1 MNRNSRFSLNLLR
14 IYVIMRAYSNAMRRL
29 LFMNRQFDF
38 LMPSVNF
45 FGPGVIAKI
54 GDRAKMLNMHK
65 PLIVTTEGLSKIDNG
80 PVKQTIASLE
90 KAGVDYAVFTGAEP
104 NPKIRN
110 VQAGKKMYQ
119 DENCD
124 SIITVGGGSAHDCGK
139 GIGIVLT
146 NGDDISKLA
155 GIETLKNPL
164 PPLMAVNTTAGTG
177 SELTRHAVITN
188 EKTHLKFVVVSW
200 RNIPLVSFNDP
211 MLMLDIPKN
220 ITAATG
226 CDAFVQ
232 AIEPYVSVDHNP
244 ITDSQCKEAIQLIQ
258 TALPEVVAN
267 GHNIEARTK
276 MVEAEMLAG
285 MAFNNANLGYVHAMA
300 HQLGGQYDAPHG
312 VCCALLLTTVEE
324 YNLIACPERFAELAK
339 VMGFDTTGL
348 TLYEAAQKSI
358 DGMREMCRLVGI
370 PSSIKEIGAKPEDF
384 EMMAKNALK
393 DGNAFSNPR
402 KGTVEDIV
410 KLYQKAYD
418 GIY

>member
-1 MNRNSRFSLNLLR
+1 M
-14 IYVIMRAYSNAMRRL
+14 IMESYSNAMRRVFL
-29 LFMNRQFDF
+29 MNRQFDF

-90 KAGVDYAVFTGAEP
+90 KAGVDYAVFTGVEP

-211 MLMLDIPKN
+211 MLMLDIPKD

>member
-1 MNRNSRFSLNLLR
+1 MES
-14 IYVIMRAYSNAMRRL
+14 YSNAMRRVFL
-29 LFMNRQFDF
+29 MNRQFDF

-211 MLMLDIPKN
+211 MLMLDIPKD

-393 DGNAFSNPR
+393 DGNAFSIPR

>member
-1 MNRNSRFSLNLLR
+1 
-14 IYVIMRAYSNAMRRL
+14 
-29 LFMNRQFDF
+29 MNRQFDF

-358 DGMREMCRLVGI
+358 DGRREMCRLVGI

>member
-1 MNRNSRFSLNLLR
+1 MES
-14 IYVIMRAYSNAMRRL
+14 YSNAMRRVFL
-29 LFMNRQFDF
+29 MNRQFDF

-45 FGPGVIAKI
+45 FGPGIIAKI

-402 KGTVEDIV
+402 KGTVEDVV

>member
-1 MNRNSRFSLNLLR
+1 MES
-14 IYVIMRAYSNAMRRL
+14 YSNAMRRVFL
-29 LFMNRQFDF
+29 MNRQFDF

-177 SELTRHAVITN
+177 SELTRHAVITT

>member
-1 MNRNSRFSLNLLR
+1 M
-14 IYVIMRAYSNAMRRL
+14 IMESYSNAMRRVFL
-29 LFMNRQFDF
+29 MNRQFDF

>member
-1 MNRNSRFSLNLLR
+1 
-14 IYVIMRAYSNAMRRL
+14 
-29 LFMNRQFDF
+29 MNRQFDF

-211 MLMLDIPKN
+211 MLMIDIPKN

>member
-1 MNRNSRFSLNLLR
+1 
-14 IYVIMRAYSNAMRRL
+14 
-29 LFMNRQFDF
+29 MNRQFDF

-54 GDRAKMLNMHK
+54 GDRAKMLNMYK

>member
-1 MNRNSRFSLNLLR
+1 MES
-14 IYVIMRAYSNAMRRL
+14 YSNAMRRVFL
-29 LFMNRQFDF
+29 MNRQFDF

-211 MLMLDIPKN
+211 MLMLDIPKD

-348 TLYEAAQKSI
+348 TIYEAAQKSI

>member
-1 MNRNSRFSLNLLR
+1 
-14 IYVIMRAYSNAMRRL
+14 
-29 LFMNRQFDF
+29 MNRQFDF

-211 MLMLDIPKN
+211 MLMLDIPKD

-418 GIY
+418 CIY

>member
-1 MNRNSRFSLNLLR
+1 M
-14 IYVIMRAYSNAMRRL
+14 IMESYSNAMRRVFL
-29 LFMNRQFDF
+29 MNRQFDF

-155 GIETLKNPL
+155 GVETLKNPL

>member
-1 MNRNSRFSLNLLR
+1 MES
-14 IYVIMRAYSNAMRRL
+14 YSNAMRRVFL
-29 LFMNRQFDF
+29 MNRQFDF

-211 MLMLDIPKN
+211 MLMLDIPKD

-339 VMGFDTTGL
+339 VMDFDTTGL

>member
-1 MNRNSRFSLNLLR
+1 
-14 IYVIMRAYSNAMRRL
+14 
-29 LFMNRQFDF
+29 MNRQFDF

-211 MLMLDIPKN
+211 MLMLDIPKD

-339 VMGFDTTGL
+339 VMGYDTTGL

-358 DGMREMCRLVGI
+358 DGMREMCKLVGI

-402 KGTVEDIV
+402 KGTVEDVV

>member
-1 MNRNSRFSLNLLR
+1 M
-14 IYVIMRAYSNAMRRL
+14 IMESYSNAMRRVFL
-29 LFMNRQFDF
+29 MNRQFDF

-418 GIY
+418 GTY